1 MRTKV
6 ERETRKLEE
15 VSHAFEDVEIGNAI
29 EGPFFD
35 QIVSDAGLGTTVTHL
50 PAAERITRSSV
61 WPSRRVKTG

>member
-15 VSHAFEDVEIGNAI
+15 VSHAFEDVEIRNAM

-35 QIVSDAGLGTTVTHL
+35 QIVSDAEVGTTVTLL
-50 PAAERITRSSV
+50 PAAERITCSSV
-61 WPSRRVKTG
+61 